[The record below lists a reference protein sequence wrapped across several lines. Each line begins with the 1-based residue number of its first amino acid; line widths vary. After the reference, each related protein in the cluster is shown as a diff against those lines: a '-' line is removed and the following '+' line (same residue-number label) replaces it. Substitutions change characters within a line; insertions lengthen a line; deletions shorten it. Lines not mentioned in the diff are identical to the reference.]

1 MGCFESKVI
10 ADVAKVTARFRH
22 VQCRDLVRENKAFVK
37 NKANAGN
44 WIVVLEDFG
53 KLLFE

>member
-44 WIVVLEDFG
+44 
-53 KLLFE
+53 